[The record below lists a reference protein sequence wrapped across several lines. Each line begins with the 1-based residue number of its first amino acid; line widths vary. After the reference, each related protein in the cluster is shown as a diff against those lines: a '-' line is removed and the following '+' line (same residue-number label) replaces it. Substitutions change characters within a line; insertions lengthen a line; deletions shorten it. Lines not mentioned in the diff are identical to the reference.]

1 MTPDW
6 SFVAYGLLAIA
17 IAVSLSSVELLTRYQ
32 SRSIRE
38 IFWSRHYLFFALLNA
53 VFCSLVY
60 WALPYLTGIIVKP
73 DLAETVDE
81 GLVRAIAAGLGYL
94 VIARS
99 SILDITTK
107 DGATYGA
114 GFDAIYNG
122 LAQYLLEHHRR
133 QMRKGINDA
142 FKQVY
147 QAATDERVVFKHAAS
162 MVMAGLDTA
171 EEQAEFKAR
180 LDLADANFPNHVPE
194 YCFTVYQLIRDYTT
208 GPEEAAARIEEARQ
222 AVGPAA
228 N

>member
-1 MTPDW
+1 MTIDW
-6 SFVAYGLLAIA
+6 PFVLYGALAVA

-38 IFWSRHYLFFALLNA
+38 IFWSRHYLFFAVLNA

-60 WALPYLTGIIVKP
+60 WALPYLTGIVVKP
-73 DLAETVDE
+73 DLATTVDQ

-107 DGATYGA
+107 DGATYGT

-133 QMRKGINDA
+133 QMRKAISDA

-147 QAATDERVVFKHAAS
+147 QAAANERDVFKHAAS

-180 LDLADANFPNHVPE
+180 LDLADANFPNHIPE

-208 GPEEAAARIEEARQ
+208 GPEEAASRIGEARK
-222 AVGPAA
+222 AVP
-228 N
+228 